1 MLIMSGDEFDEADF
15 NVAHQEHPDEVSLDI
30 SASSGDTKR
39 ASTLQI
45 LEARKISQPR
55 PLAPRIDSV
64 AHELRQSPSRTGAF
78 SGAHPVRPNEAG
90 SDVIDRPKDEESAG
104 PKHTGRLAGSLPVA
118 PLSRAPGNTLL
129 DPGGV
134 TRCLS
139 EPRHIQEK
147 HDDPNRLGDR
157 IPPFVLSD
165 TVDHAAPVGFFTARA
180 AESVQNGSN
189 APVKAPA
196 FNPHL
201 ESPSIRK
208 TAGVDHT
215 KTKPVG
221 RDSIPISPSIL
232 PPRPNFIN
240 PQIDKNRRIGMPIGA
255 ASPLQNRGSYKPLQ
269 IKRPSELDPAQ
280 YVFSMQTRLL
290 SCFVNIII

>member
-1 MLIMSGDEFDEADF
+1 MLIAAGDEFDEADF
-15 NVAHQEHPDEVSLDI
+15 NVTHQEHPDEVSLDT
-30 SASSGDTKR
+30 SASSGDTKH
-39 ASTLQI
+39 ASTLQS
-45 LEARKISQPR
+45 LQDRKVPQLR
-55 PLAPRIDSV
+55 PPTPRIDLAV
-64 AHELRQSPSRTGAF
+64 DRLRQSPSSTGAF
-78 SGAHPVRPNEAG
+78 SSAHPVRPNEARG
-90 SDVIDRPKDEESAG
+90 DVIDRSIDEESAG
-104 PKHTGRLAGSLPVA
+104 PKYLGRPAGPLPAALLSKA
-118 PLSRAPGNTLL
+118 PSNTLM
-129 DPGGV
+129 DPGGLK
-134 TRCLS
+134 RCLS
-139 EPRHIQEK
+139 EPRHVQEK
-147 HDDPNRLGDR
+147 HDGPNRLGDN
-157 IPPFVLSD
+157 ISPFVLSD
-165 TVDHAAPVGFFTARA
+165 AIDHAAPVGFFTARV

-189 APVKAPA
+189 LPLKAPA

-240 PQIDKNRRIGMPIGA
+240 PQIDKNRRVGMPIGA

-280 YVFSMQTRLL
+280 YVYFTQTRLL
-290 SCFVNIII
+290 SCVTNV